1 MTDPDKAAALEKKR
15 RRLEAWK
22 KRQEDK
28 AKAAESAEPKS
39 KISLSLGVNKLP
51 KKKKKKKV
59 KKRPFGFE
67 NFDDEKDIEK
77 EEKKSLELI
86 DLESM
91 KASNKSGEADVDN
104 KPSSSSPAKKKR
116 RWDAPTDVNPTPEV
130 ESKATEDSSRQQL
143 DDLDK
148 FMENL
153 NSGAIGEVVQNA
165 LSVDVSGSMMRK
177 RSISNASKA
186 ATPISGGIITPQE
199 LAKLTHPKSKQKS
212 SSSRPE
218 GALYGPSDWETSA
231 SEVSSSCGSVDS
243 FYI

>member
-51 KKKKKKKV
+51 KKKKKV

-67 NFDDEKDIEK
+67 NFDDEKDTEK

-116 RWDAPTDVNPTPEV
+116 RWDAPTDANPTPEV
-130 ESKATEDSSRQQL
+130 ESKATENSSRQQL

-231 SEVSSSCGSVDS
+231 SEVS
-243 FYI
+243 